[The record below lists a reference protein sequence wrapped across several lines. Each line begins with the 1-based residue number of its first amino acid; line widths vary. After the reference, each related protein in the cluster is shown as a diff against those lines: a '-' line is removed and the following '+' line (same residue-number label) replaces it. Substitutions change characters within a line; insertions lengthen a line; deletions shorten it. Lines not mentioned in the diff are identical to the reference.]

1 MLEDWLKG
9 RAVGIVIACSLI
21 AVVVAC
27 LVLAW
32 GVGSRRETAPDQ
44 LVSMEAIPGAYWQKL
59 AEKRVFFGHQS
70 VGENIIDGVVEI
82 VGEHPEID
90 LNIVESS
97 DFDSI
102 NDGAILHDK
111 IGRNTRFKSKLL
123 AFKRVLDSSKS
134 QKIDIAILK
143 FCYID
148 VRRDSNPE
156 ELFDQ
161 YVSTLSSLEER
172 HPDTTFVHSTV
183 PIEARNAPV
192 TRALKEAIKTL
203 IGRPGVVDDN
213 RVRQRYNELLRS
225 TFGGRELVFDIAR
238 YEAVGP
244 EGSLSYRVFDSER
257 VVLMDG
263 RYSDDGGHLN
273 KVGRRKVAEQLMVT
287 LALAANGR
295 ERSDLQ

>member
-1 MLEDWLKG
+1 MMEDRLKG
-9 RAVGIVIACSLI
+9 RTVGIVIVCSLI

-27 LVLAW
+27 LVIAW
-32 GVGSRRETAPDQ
+32 GVGSRREMVPDQ
-44 LVSMEAIPGAYWQKL
+44 LISVEAIPEAYWQKL

-82 VGEHPEID
+82 VEEHPEIS
-90 LNIVESS
+90 LNIVETSN
-97 DFDSI
+97 FD
-102 NDGAILHDK
+102 AIAEAAIFHEK
-111 IGRNTRFKSKLL
+111 IGRNTRPKSKLL
-123 AFKRVLDSSKS
+123 AFKRVFDSSES

-156 ELFDQ
+156 KLFDQ
-161 YVSTLSSLEER
+161 YVSTLSGLENR

-192 TRALKEAIKTL
+192 TRALKETIKTL
-203 IGRPGVVDDN
+203 IGRPGIVDDN

-225 TFGGRELVFDIAR
+225 AFGGRGFVFDIAH

-244 EGSLSYRVFDSER
+244 EGSLSYRVLDSER

-273 KVGRRKVAEQLMVT
+273 KVGRRKVAEQLLVT